1 MLYYEIK
8 VLYIAFFSYLCTMK
22 HTEKYVLYSN
32 SLSEL
37 CTFYILESAHRFSL
51 FSFRRPMDRGV
62 CKQLSV
68 HRTLT
73 LSGEFFVE
81 QPVRSTELLAVGLC
95 AAAGD
100 NMLQNIVAVGS
111 HNRLR
116 DCNTQADPVI
126 SFDSFASGEDRP
138 HHLPSKS
145 IQ

>member
-1 MLYYEIK
+1 
-8 VLYIAFFSYLCTMK
+8 MK

-37 CTFYILESAHRFSL
+37 CLFGAPESAYRFSF
-51 FSFRRPMDRGV
+51 FSFRRPTDRGV

-68 HRTLT
+68 RRTLT

-81 QPVRSTELLAVGLC
+81 QPVRSTVLLAGGLC

-100 NMLQNIVAVGS
+100 NMLQNIVAAGNP
-111 HNRLR
+111 HCRLR
-116 DCNTQADPVI
+116 DCNTQAHPVI
-126 SFDSFASGEDRP
+126 SLDSFASGEDQTS
-138 HHLPSKS
+138 HQPSKP